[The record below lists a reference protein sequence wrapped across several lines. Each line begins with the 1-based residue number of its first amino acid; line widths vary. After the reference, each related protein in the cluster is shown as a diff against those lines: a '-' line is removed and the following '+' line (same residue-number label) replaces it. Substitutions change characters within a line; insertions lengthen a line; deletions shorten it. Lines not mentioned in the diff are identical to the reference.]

1 MFRHAETAYLQKCS
15 LLLLNSL
22 RGILNRGALK
32 QITHPICTACPPPPP
47 PYPPPP
53 QPPATTSSRQST
65 SLSVLV
71 PAEAGSSDINSQT
84 LRGFT
89 YQALG
94 MLASRVPEPFR
105 EDVDAAAGFFAA
117 LSSEPPGVRAS
128 LQEAVSTLAT
138 AYKGCSGKH
147 WEGCCLIP
155 LHDDMSQGPLDRCL
169 LGLHITY
176 SMAGAW
182 TAQDL
187 LCRQCAADK

>member
-1 MFRHAETAYLQKCS
+1 MRRHRKYS
-15 LLLLNSL
+15 LYAL
-22 RGILNRGALK
+22 RVV
-32 QITHPICTACPPPPP
+32 PPR
-47 PYPPPP
+47 
-53 QPPATTSSRQST
+53 PATTYKWQSA
-65 SLSVLV
+65 SLALLV

-105 EDVDAAAGFFAA
+105 ENVDAAAGFFAA

-147 WEGCCLIP
+147 
-155 LHDDMSQGPLDRCL
+155 
-169 LGLHITY
+169 
-176 SMAGAW
+176 
-182 TAQDL
+182 
-187 LCRQCAADK
+187 